1 MGNHGCI
8 MQQYGHLCKMFHK
21 LYNFFFRQTLFTT
34 FCYKTLTSCP
44 WFSFSHKK
52 CDLFSYQLCNNNRNC
67 HCDPGWAPP
76 LCDQKGSGGSV
87 DSGPVIHRS
96 ETHAPIIHVQ
106 LITVKTIFFGVCL
119 FSDSC
124 LFYIPTGSI
133 GTALLTSFLLLLVG
147 LAAFAF
153 WRFGRHKLPSLK
165 PSAPPPVPKYVVLKL
180 LNTKN
185 LLRR

>member
-21 LYNFFFRQTLFTT
+21 LYNFFRQSLFTT

-87 DSGPVIHRS
+87 DSGPVINRS
-96 ETHAPIIHVQ
+96 ETHAPIIYVQ
-106 LITVKTIFFGVCL
+106 LIKVKKNFLVFVYFLTLVYFIFQQEALVQPSLLPFC
-119 FSDSC
+119 FSWWVW
-124 LFYIPTGSI
+124 L
-133 GTALLTSFLLLLVG
+133 FLLFGASADISSPRWSLL
-147 LAAFAF
+147 L
-153 WRFGRHKLPSLK
+153 HHQCQSM
-165 PSAPPPVPKYVVLKL
+165 
-180 LNTKN
+180 
-185 LLRR
+185 